1 MPLLANSINTN
12 FSSGFKVFQVAER
25 LAKSAD
31 EMNAALRISKES
43 LSLLLTHVMPH
54 NSYISEKLTGGA
66 PERYTAGQACR
77 AIEGATNHIGSSF
90 SQNTIIGILAKYRFV
105 ERLHS
110 CTGL

>member
-25 LAKSAD
+25 LAKGAD

-43 LSLLLTHVMPH
+43 LNLLLTHVMPH

-66 PERYTAGQACR
+66 PERYTACCVLSCTLG
-77 AIEGATNHIGSSF
+77 IEKMKSN
-90 SQNTIIGILAKYRFV
+90 AKY
-105 ERLHS
+105 S
-110 CTGL
+110 